1 MISLRYPVIFDNDC
15 LASFLW
21 VRRTDIL
28 HSLYGSNI
36 IIPGIVINEFSYM
49 RRARNKFVYDDL
61 QDLIAAGQ
69 ARVETLPIT
78 GPLANQF
85 TGLENGS
92 IIGKPLGKGES
103 SAIVLTDHLR
113 GTLAINNLRDIER
126 YCKDNGL
133 PYICTDN
140 ILYQAYTSGI
150 ITIQEG
156 EHIWREMK
164 NKKRL
169 LPIYDFQEVVRR
181 QQNGIPR

>member
-85 TGLENGS
+85 TGLKNGS
-92 IIGKPLGKGES
+92 IIGS
-103 SAIVLTDHLR
+103 H
-113 GTLAINNLRDIER
+113 
-126 YCKDNGL
+126 
-133 PYICTDN
+133 
-140 ILYQAYTSGI
+140 
-150 ITIQEG
+150 
-156 EHIWREMK
+156 
-164 NKKRL
+164 
-169 LPIYDFQEVVRR
+169 
-181 QQNGIPR
+181 